1 MSCKPPLSYN
11 YKLFRESTEHLT
23 PGNHP
28 SPLCSPE
35 LPELPFILPSV
46 PYLHISISSK
56 PILDACLPSLMTE
69 SPFRFPLSSPE
80 GEAAE
85 KLCMLAGFYCGAHR
99 DHRPA
104 DWRIPP
110 KRQKRESL
118 FEALCLSTEASLLF
132 QMKFLCYQQR
142 GKLCGH
148 SCGHLGDTFPANH
161 LNFYPSLYFNSSYP
175 SLFLGSIP

>member
-11 YKLFRESTEHLT
+11 CKLFRESSEHLT

-46 PYLHISISSK
+46 PYFHISISSK
-56 PILDACLPSLMTE
+56 PILNAYLPSLMPE
-69 SPFRFPLSSPE
+69 SPFWFPLSSPE
-80 GEAAE
+80 GEATE

-118 FEALCLSTEASLLF
+118 FEALCLSTEASLL
-132 QMKFLCYQQR
+132 QNEILMLSTES
-142 GKLCGH
+142 KLCGH
-148 SCGHLGDTFPANH
+148 SCGHLRDKFPANH

-175 SLFLGSIP
+175 SAFWGSIP